1 MKAGR
6 PALPSSPHLQGGNV
20 VPGRWGPGL
29 SGGPEGASAHD
40 WGCSL
45 GPHDGAGGG
54 RGLATGSWGPVTGPH
69 VNTGRRRVRATQGA
83 TGPRCLPG
91 VPRTQ
96 GESEVAATEASA
108 PRLWD
113 QPELVGAALAS
124 ELRERNFPAS
134 PWSPPSMG
142 CSGMFT
148 VASSL
153 PAGPPGT
160 LLGSHSRHGVCGPR
174 GGTRWRAW
182 TGPPSSDPSQA
193 WPLLAQLPQAVVMG
207 TWEGAAVGVSPTSEE
222 HLLGPQPGPWGFA
235 GRAVVG
241 PFPLLL
247 QLILLLSAYCV

>member
-1 MKAGR
+1 
-6 PALPSSPHLQGGNV
+6 
-20 VPGRWGPGL
+20 
-29 SGGPEGASAHD
+29 
-40 WGCSL
+40 
-45 GPHDGAGGG
+45 
-54 RGLATGSWGPVTGPH
+54 
-69 VNTGRRRVRATQGA
+69 
-83 TGPRCLPG
+83 
-91 VPRTQ
+91 
-96 GESEVAATEASA
+96 
-108 PRLWD
+108 
-113 QPELVGAALAS
+113 
-124 ELRERNFPAS
+124 
-134 PWSPPSMG
+134 MG

-207 TWEGAAVGVSPTSEE
+207 TWEGAAMGVSPTSEE

-247 QLILLLSAYCV
+247 QPILLLSAYCVQGSLTQGPG